1 MDWTVVKHCFLQ
13 RDALRS
19 GRYLPTFRVICI
31 MRKVNESGTD
41 IGRLT
46 GGMGTLTRSLRARTT
61 AKEPLALNGP
71 FYKSR
76 DVGSE

>member
-1 MDWTVVKHCFLQ
+1 
-13 RDALRS
+13 
-19 GRYLPTFRVICI
+19 